1 MSWLLESKIS
11 RENLAR
17 VRFVLQ
23 EKKDVLYE
31 TCSHLPELVFSSS
44 QETQKK
50 VFIYNKMVPVKTFF
64 RLENVFITLEDVC
77 SLVN

>member
-1 MSWLLESKIS
+1 M
-11 RENLAR
+11 AR

-44 QETQKK
+44 QETNFFFQKHRKK

-64 RLENVFITLEDVC
+64 RLENVFITLEDVS

>member
-1 MSWLLESKIS
+1 M
-11 RENLAR
+11 AR

-44 QETQKK
+44 QETIFFFFSETQKK